1 MGRFVQQVSN
11 EDPERIKR
19 VLDAKYRTIGVD
31 KDTLDKQVEEKKERE
46 AAEKARDE
54 WVTLKATFSVIGEYS
69 ICLTFIFTYTRRA
82 FAQMSRYYADQ
93 LQQQQQEAD
102 RLRKSGKVSVEQFRQ
117 QNQVRALALHA
128 NLAMV

>member
-54 WVTLKATFSVIGEYS
+54 WVTFKDTLSTDYWRRYRMSNAPLF
-69 ICLTFIFTYTRRA
+69 FTC
-82 FAQMSRYYADQ
+82 AQ
-93 LQQQQQEAD
+93 
-102 RLRKSGKVSVEQFRQ
+102 GFRS
-117 QNQVRALALHA
+117 NV
-128 NLAMV
+128 